1 MPRHAAPLAPITP
14 IAPEP
19 ELEPTPIRFQVPPPE
34 PVAPPA
40 IPVETR
46 FLTVAI
52 ADLILSWPEPV
63 QHEIAAHHMTKLSV
77 ALPYGVIEL
86 ALKQGKVALP
96 WRIVRSW
103 IKPALAPAN
112 SPNDAVVL
120 ELPLKIVTPLF
131 LAEMKTA
138 RAQKKVTID
147 ENIPDLFSGRQHS
160 EAPAR
165 IPAPVITAA
174 PAPPASIPVASGTKQ
189 ADTNYFGK
197 SAPEGQPEEAA
208 PIVKKGPT
216 PGTAFLVRYATPN
229 EIVSKAAALDGV
241 DGALI
246 ALPDGLLVASHIPVS
261 MNADTIA
268 AFLPQIFSRV
278 TQCTKELRLG
288 ELNNLNFTVGA
299 IPWKIFKVGAI
310 YFAAFGRPGEPLPSA
325 QLAGIAA
332 ELDRKAK

>member
-1 MPRHAAPLAPITP
+1 M
-14 IAPEP
+14 EP
-19 ELEPTPIRFQVPPPE
+19 EPIRFQVPPAE
-34 PVAPPA
+34 PAAPAP

-46 FLTVAI
+46 FLTVAL
-52 ADLILSWPEPV
+52 ADLIMSWPEAV
-63 QHEIAAHHMTKLSV
+63 QHEIVAHHMAKLSV
-77 ALPYGVIEL
+77 ALPFGVIEL

-96 WRIVRSW
+96 WRIIRSW
-103 IKPALAPAN
+103 IKPALAPSS

-147 ENIPDLFSGRQHS
+147 ETIPDLFSGRQQP

-165 IPAPVITAA
+165 PAA
-174 PAPPASIPVASGTKQ
+174 PAAAAPASAPAPAAAKA

-197 SAPEGQPEEAA
+197 GALEGQPEEA
-208 PIVKKGPT
+208 PPVVKKGPT

-229 EIVSKAAALDGV
+229 EIVSKAAALEGV

-299 IPWKIFKVGAI
+299 VPWKIFKVGAI